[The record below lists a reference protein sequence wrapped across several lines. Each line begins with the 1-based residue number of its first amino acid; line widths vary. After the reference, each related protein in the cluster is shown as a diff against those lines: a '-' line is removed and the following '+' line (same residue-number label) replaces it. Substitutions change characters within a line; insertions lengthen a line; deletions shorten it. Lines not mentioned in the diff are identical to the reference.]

1 MKTEIYVDGSWI
13 SGHVGYGLVVL
24 QDRAKIYEDFGNIP
38 DKHTEGTRQVAGE
51 LFAVGKAIEWCKK
64 NNVSDVTIHYDY
76 MGVEMWARGL
86 WKTNLSLTTRYRK
99 FVQNSGLN
107 IKWVKIKS
115 HSGNKFNDK
124 ADALA
129 KSGALMGLEKSGG
142 Y

>member
-1 MKTEIYVDGSWI
+1 
-13 SGHVGYGLVVL
+13 
-24 QDRAKIYEDFGNIP
+24 
-38 DKHTEGTRQVAGE
+38 VAGE

-76 MGVEMWARGL
+76 MGVEMWARGK
-86 WKTNLSLTTRYRK
+86 WKTNLSLTRRYRE

-107 IKWVKIKS
+107 IEWVKIKS

-129 KSGALMGLEKSGG
+129 KSGAHMGLQKSRANKKALNPGTLLKV
-142 Y
+142 